1 MAALEVKDKKGK
13 KVGTVDLSKA
23 ISEAKPSDA
32 VLHRTV
38 VAEMANARQGT
49 QSAKTRSDVKGG
61 GKKPY
66 KQKKTGHARQGTTRA
81 PHYAHGGMAFAVKPR
96 GYEKK
101 VNKKERRTAILGAL
115 NAKAEAGSLVV
126 ADAIAFAAPRTKEA
140 ADMLKALELNQVKR
154 LLVVLPAYDATAMKC
169 FRNMPN
175 VTVRTAPSGEKDSK
189 TEVFSARDVL
199 VAHKVLIAKDALSK
213 VEEVWS
219 K

>member
-1 MAALEVKDKKGK
+1 MASLEIKDKKGK
-13 KVGTVDLSKA
+13 KVGTVE
-23 ISEAKPSDA
+23 IAKSIGDAQPPDA

-66 KQKKTGHARQGTTRA
+66 KQKKTGHARQGTIRA

-96 GYEKK
+96 DYEKK
-101 VNKKERRTAILGAL
+101 VNRKERRSAILGAL
-115 NAKAEAGSLVV
+115 NAKIEAGSVVV
-126 ADAIAFAAPRTKEA
+126 ADAISFAAPRTKDA
-140 ADMLKALELNQVKR
+140 AEMLKALELSQVKR
-154 LLVVLPAYDATAMKC
+154 LLIVLPAYDEMVLKC

-175 VTVRTAPSGEKDSK
+175 VTVRTAPSAEKDAK
-189 TEVFSARDVL
+189 TEVFSTRDL
-199 VAHKVLIAKDALSK
+199 IVAHKVLIAKDALAK
-213 VEEVWS
+213 VEEVWA